1 MTVLASELRHTA
13 RLRHEV
19 AQREKALYGT
29 LLDDVDFLRR
39 RGFAVHAELKGSR
52 RCYRVGNRLLDASE
66 LRAVAA
72 RERRLLGPVMPV
84 SRSLST

>member
-1 MTVLASELRHTA
+1 MTVLASELRHTS
-13 RLRHEV
+13 RLRREV
-19 AQREKALYGT
+19 AHREKALYGA

-52 RCYRVGNRLLDASE
+52 RCYRVGNRLLGAAE

-72 RERRLLGPVMPV
+72 RERRLLGPNAPA
-84 SRSLST
+84 SRSPST

>member
-19 AQREKALYGT
+19 AQREKALYGA

-52 RCYRVGNRLLDASE
+52 R
-66 LRAVAA
+66 
-72 RERRLLGPVMPV
+72 
-84 SRSLST
+84 

>member
-13 RLRHEV
+13 RLRREV
-19 AQREKALYGT
+19 ARREKALYGA

-39 RGFAVHAELKGSR
+39 RGFTVHAVLKGSR
-52 RCYRVGNRLLDASE
+52 RCYRVGSRLLGAAE

-72 RERRLLGPVMPV
+72 RERRLLGTVAQV
-84 SRSLST
+84 SRPPST